1 MCWCRVSLWC
11 PTARVQISCLL
22 AKKKKWHNDGYTC
35 QSSFPFP
42 PGNSTQL
49 CFMASLTR
57 RYGPITEFWPVVSG
71 QKWSYRCLTHKNL
84 PLQSCSL
91 SHQLADWW
99 GFKESGGGRAVS
111 SKGSGT
117 AEWPWGEQ
125 FNQECCHWVC
135 YKQEMRFYGVKLLRN
150 GGLSI
155 TTASVTLSSTLAS
168 IMGKLPGLSVP
179 YFPHL

>member
-1 MCWCRVSLWC
+1 MCWCRVSLRC
-11 PTARVQISCLL
+11 QTARVQILCLPLASNGIMTDTLAKAHFLSLL
-22 AKKKKWHNDGYTC
+22 A
-35 QSSFPFP
+35 
-42 PGNSTQL
+42 TQL
-49 CFMASLTR
+49 NSVSWPLSHGGM
-57 RYGPITEFWPVVSG
+57 GPITEFWPVVSG

-91 SHQLADWW
+91 SHQLAGWW
-99 GFKESGGGRAVS
+99 GFKEPGGGRATRG
-111 SKGSGT
+111 KGSGI
-117 AEWPWGEQ
+117 AEWPCGEQ

-135 YKQEMRFYGVKLLRN
+135 YKQEIRFYDVKLLRN

-168 IMGKLPGLSVP
+168 ITGKLPGLSVP